1 MVGRTVDWMDG
12 RLAGCIGYCG
22 GSGWEMDSFLYL
34 ISRYA
39 SEWETVVG
47 RVGGDVL
54 IFIFDI

>member
-1 MVGRTVDWMDG
+1 MV
-12 RLAGCIGYCG
+12 IGYCG